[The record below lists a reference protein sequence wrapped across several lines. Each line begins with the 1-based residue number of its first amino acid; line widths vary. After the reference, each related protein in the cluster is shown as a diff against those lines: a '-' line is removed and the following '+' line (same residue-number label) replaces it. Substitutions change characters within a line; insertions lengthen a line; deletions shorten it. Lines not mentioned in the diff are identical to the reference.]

1 MLGARRGLLGVV
13 ALLVL
18 FALLGGSAHAD
29 RLADRQAEADRV
41 QAQLAQMDADLSK
54 AIEAYDAAQTRLDK
68 TEAAIRDNA
77 QQLDVTRRNLQLA
90 QDELSKQLVADYRSG
105 DPDTIGV
112 LLGAGSM
119 SDMLAR
125 IDIVK
130 RSSGRT
136 AQPGRQGAVAEEAV
150 RAPHGD
156 AREAAQDARG
166 GAGRPRRP
174 QGDHHERHPGA
185 QGSPGVGEARH
196 PPDHRRARGRRA
208 RRRRGSRG
216 RGPRRTAGCSGRRDA
231 RRRSGH
237 RRLGRRRHRWWRLRR
252 LRWLAAAAAAVAAA
266 PTTPV
271 AVAVAA
277 AVPTRRSSRRPSS
290 GGSSVVGA
298 ALSQLGVPYKWAG
311 ASPGEGF
318 DCSGLTMWAY
328 AQVGVSLP
336 HNASAQHGMGTPVD
350 RANLQPGDLV
360 FFNGDNHEGMYI
372 GGGQFVHAPHT
383 GDVVKISNLDGYPG
397 YNGAVRI

>member
-41 QAQLAQMDADLSK
+41 QAQLRQMDADLSK
-54 AIEAYDAAQTRLDK
+54 AIEAYDRAQTRLDS

-77 QQLDVTRRNLQLA
+77 QQLDVTRRNLQVA
-90 QDELSKQLVADYRSG
+90 QDELSKQLVADYRTG
-105 DPDTIGV
+105 DPDAIGV

-136 AQPGRQGAVAEEAV
+136 ARLVGKVLSLKKQFERRTATLAKQRKTREAALADRAARKATITNGIRARKDRLASVKRDIRQIIA
-150 RAPHGD
+150 
-156 AREAAQDARG
+156 AREAA
-166 GAGRPRRP
+166 
-174 QGDHHERHPGA
+174 ER
-185 QGSPGVGEARH
+185 
-196 PPDHRRARGRRA
+196 
-208 RRRRGSRG
+208 
-216 RGPRRTAGCSGRRDA
+216 
-231 RRRSGH
+231 
-237 RRLGRRRHRWWRLRR
+237 
-252 LRWLAAAAAAVAAA
+252 AAAAARAAA
-266 PTTPV
+266 
-271 AVAVAA
+271 ARAAQQAA
-277 AVPTRRSSRRPSS
+277 AADATPADDPGIGGSGAGDTGGGGSDDSGGGGGGGGGGSDDSGGGGGGGGGSDTPIQPPPSS

-360 FFNGDNHEGMYI
+360 FFNGDSHEGMYI

>member
-1 MLGARRGLLGVV
+1 MLGARRGLLGGL

-41 QAQLAQMDADLSK
+41 QAQLQQMDADLAK
-54 AIEAYDAAQTRLDK
+54 AVEAYDKAQTRLDQ
-68 TEAAIRDNA
+68 TEADIRDNA
-77 QQLDVTRRNLQLA
+77 LQLDITRQNLQLA
-90 QDELSKQLVADYRSG
+90 QEELSHQLVADYRSG
-105 DPDTIGV
+105 DADAIGV

-119 SDMLAR
+119 SDMLER

-136 AQPGRQGAVAEEAV
+136 AHLVGRVLTLKKQFEV
-150 RAPHGD
+150 RSKALVKQRKARTTALADRADRKAAIQTGIRARKD
-156 AREAAQDARG
+156 RLASVKRDIRTIIAAREAA
-166 GAGRPRRP
+166 
-174 QGDHHERHPGA
+174 ER
-185 QGSPGVGEARH
+185 
-196 PPDHRRARGRRA
+196 
-208 RRRRGSRG
+208 
-216 RGPRRTAGCSGRRDA
+216 
-231 RRRSGH
+231 
-237 RRLGRRRHRWWRLRR
+237 
-252 LRWLAAAAAAVAAA
+252 AAAAARAAA
-266 PTTPV
+266 
-271 AVAVAA
+271 ARAAQQAA
-277 AVPTRRSSRRPSS
+277 AAIDNAAADPGIGGSCGGGAGGSSGDTGTSSGGGGGGGGGGGSDTPIQPPPSS
-290 GGSSVVGA
+290 GGSSVVSA
-298 ALSQLGVPYKWAG
+298 ALSQLGVAYKWAG
-311 ASPGEGF
+311 SSPGEGF
-318 DCSGLTMWAY
+318 DCSGLTAWAY

-336 HNASAQHGMGTPVD
+336 HNAAAQHGMGTPVD

>member
-1 MLGARRGLLGVV
+1 L
-13 ALLVL
+13 ALVVL

-41 QAQLAQMDADLSK
+41 QAQLAQMDMDLSK
-54 AIEAYDAAQTRLDK
+54 AIEAFDRAQTRLDD

-77 QQLDVTRRNLQLA
+77 QQLEITRANLRIA
-90 QDELSKQLVADYRSG
+90 QGELSRQLVADYRGG
-105 DPDTIGV
+105 DPDAIAV

-136 AQPGRQGAVAEEAV
+136 ARLVGKVLSLKKQFERRTATLAKQ
-150 RAPHGD
+150 RR
-156 AREAAQDARG
+156 AREAALAERSARKATIQSG
-166 GAGRPRRP
+166 I
-174 QGDHHERHPGA
+174 
-185 QGSPGVGEARH
+185 
-196 PPDHRRARGRRA
+196 RARKDRLA
-208 RRRRGSRG
+208 SVK
-216 RGPRRTAGCSGRRDA
+216 RDIRQIIQQREA
-231 RRRSGH
+231 AER
-237 RRLGRRRHRWWRLRR
+237 
-252 LRWLAAAAAAVAAA
+252 AAAAARAAA
-266 PTTPV
+266 
-271 AVAVAA
+271 ARAAQQAA
-277 AVPTRRSSRRPSS
+277 AANDTSAADPGIGGSSGGGDSGSSGGGGSGGGGSGGGGGGGGGSNAPIDPPPSS
-290 GGSSVVGA
+290 GGSSVVSA

-311 ASPGEGF
+311 ASPSEGF

-336 HNASAQHGMGTPVD
+336 HNAAAQHSMGTPVD
-350 RANLQPGDLV
+350 RSNLQPGDLV
-360 FFNGDNHEGMYI
+360 FFSGDGHMGMYI

>member
-1 MLGARRGLLGVV
+1 MV

-41 QAQLAQMDADLSK
+41 QAQLRQMDADLSK
-54 AIEAYDAAQTRLDK
+54 AIEAYDRAQTRLDS

-77 QQLDVTRRNLQLA
+77 QQLDVTRRNLQVA
-90 QDELSKQLVADYRSG
+90 QDELSKQLVADYRTG
-105 DPDTIGV
+105 DPDAIGV

-136 AQPGRQGAVAEEAV
+136 ARLVGKVLSLKKQFERRTATLAKQRKTREAALADRAARKATITNGIRARKDRLASVKRDIRQIIA
-150 RAPHGD
+150 
-156 AREAAQDARG
+156 AREAA
-166 GAGRPRRP
+166 
-174 QGDHHERHPGA
+174 ER
-185 QGSPGVGEARH
+185 
-196 PPDHRRARGRRA
+196 
-208 RRRRGSRG
+208 
-216 RGPRRTAGCSGRRDA
+216 
-231 RRRSGH
+231 
-237 RRLGRRRHRWWRLRR
+237 
-252 LRWLAAAAAAVAAA
+252 AAAAARAAA
-266 PTTPV
+266 
-271 AVAVAA
+271 ARAAQQAA
-277 AVPTRRSSRRPSS
+277 AADATPADDPGIGGSGAGDTGGGGSDDSGGGGGGGGGGGSDDSGGGGGGGGGSDTPIQPPPSS

-360 FFNGDNHEGMYI
+360 FFNGDSHEGMYI

>member
-1 MLGARRGLLGVV
+1 MLGARRGLLGGV

-41 QAQLAQMDADLSK
+41 QAQLQQMDADLSK
-54 AIEAYDAAQTRLDK
+54 AIEAYDRAQTRLDS

-77 QQLDVTRRNLQLA
+77 QQLDVTRRNLEVA
-90 QDELSKQLVADYRSG
+90 QTELSKQLVSDYRTG
-105 DPDTIGV
+105 DPDAIGV

-119 SDMLAR
+119 SDMLER

-136 AQPGRQGAVAEEAV
+136 ARLVGKVLSLKKQFERRTATLAKQRKTREAALADRAARKATITSGIRARKDRLASVRRDIRQIIA
-150 RAPHGD
+150 
-156 AREAAQDARG
+156 AREAAERAAAAAR
-166 GAGRPRRP
+166 AAAARA
-174 QGDHHERHPGA
+174 A
-185 QGSPGVGEARH
+185 Q
-196 PPDHRRARGRRA
+196 
-208 RRRRGSRG
+208 
-216 RGPRRTAGCSGRRDA
+216 
-231 RRRSGH
+231 
-237 RRLGRRRHRWWRLRR
+237 
-252 LRWLAAAAAAVAAA
+252 AAAAAAATPDNDPGIGGSSDADDGGGSGDSGGSSGGGGGSSGGNSGGGGGGGGSDA
-266 PTTPV
+266 PIQP
-271 AVAVAA
+271 
-277 AVPTRRSSRRPSS
+277 PPSS

-298 ALSQLGVPYKWAG
+298 ALSQLGVPYRWAG
-311 ASPGEGF
+311 ASPSGGF

-336 HNASAQHGMGTPVD
+336 HNAAAQHGMGTPVD

-360 FFNGDNHEGMYI
+360 FFNGDNHMGLYI